1 MFTFSSTTTAGAA
14 RRVDRGTT
22 SSPRP
27 LPTRSCSATCWKT
40 RIFRYAETRRA
51 GVAHRDNMG
60 SSSNNRIAALTL
72 WIVGASVALAL
83 LGSSTLLFPGPDVGG
98 RASTPPGR
106 DIVARVVAP
115 IFGPSPVRRETT
127 PAPAAP
133 AAPAGTF
140 PSESV
145 AVAFV
150 PAAPVPFTERNPI
163 GGVQVAPDKPSI
175 EQAPE
180 PARNGK
186 RTKSTGGKAV
196 AAGAKSQGHGH
207 LKSEPPRG
215 PKQTHVR
222 PAKGKGKSPGR
233 ARGHARAGR

>member
-1 MFTFSSTTTAGAA
+1 
-14 RRVDRGTT
+14 
-22 SSPRP
+22 
-27 LPTRSCSATCWKT
+27 
-40 RIFRYAETRRA
+40 
-51 GVAHRDNMG
+51 MG

-106 DIVARVVAP
+106 DVVARVIAP
-115 IFGPSPVRRETT
+115 IFGPSPVRRETA
-127 PAPAAP
+127 PPPAAP
-133 AAPAGTF
+133 AETP
-140 PSESV
+140 PSEAV

-150 PAAPVPFTERNPI
+150 PTATAPFAERNPVF
-163 GGVQVAPDKPSI
+163 GVSRVAPDKPGI
-175 EQAPE
+175 DEAPQA
-180 PARNGK
+180 ARKGKGK
-186 RTKSTGGKAV
+186 RAESARGKAV
-196 AAGAKSQGHGH
+196 AVAGAKTQGQGH

-215 PKQTHVR
+215 PKQPHVR

>member
-1 MFTFSSTTTAGAA
+1 
-14 RRVDRGTT
+14 
-22 SSPRP
+22 
-27 LPTRSCSATCWKT
+27 
-40 RIFRYAETRRA
+40 
-51 GVAHRDNMG
+51 MG

-106 DIVARVVAP
+106 DVVARVIAP
-115 IFGPSPVRRETT
+115 IFGPSPVRRETA
-127 PAPAAP
+127 PPPAAP
-133 AAPAGTF
+133 VGTP
-140 PSESV
+140 PSEAV

-150 PAAPVPFTERNPI
+150 PTPTAPFAERNPVF
-163 GGVQVAPDKPSI
+163 GVSRVAPDKPGI
-175 EQAPE
+175 DEAPQA
-180 PARNGK
+180 ARRGKGKQAEGKGK
-186 RTKSTGGKAV
+186 RAESAGGEAV
-196 AAGAKSQGHGH
+196 GGAKSQGQGH